1 METGAFPGCLDGLI
15 DQLNL
20 VHTSTYQ
27 VHTKVS
33 TVQTSTYQYMHVM
46 EYLGSDEV
54 PNHEGQREHQHLHS
68 IACQLGILLA
78 INVKVVEVD

>member
-1 METGAFPGCLDGLI
+1 M
-15 DQLNL
+15 
-20 VHTSTYQ
+20 

-33 TVQTSTYQYMHVM
+33 TVHTGTYHYMHAM

-78 INVKVVEVD
+78 IHLKVVEVD